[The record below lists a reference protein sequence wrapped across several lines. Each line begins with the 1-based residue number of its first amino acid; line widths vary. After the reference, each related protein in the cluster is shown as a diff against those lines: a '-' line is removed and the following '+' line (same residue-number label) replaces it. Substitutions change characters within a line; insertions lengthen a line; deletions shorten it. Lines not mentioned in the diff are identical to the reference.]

1 VTQRAASIDAGSLKR
16 VACRLL
22 VAAGLLEEHA
32 QTVAEVLV
40 WADLRGVPSHG
51 VGRLPRYL
59 ELVKSGEMNPR
70 PAMHYVSERP
80 LISVLEADRA
90 AGPVAM
96 SFAMAETV
104 RKSRT
109 SGASITLVRA
119 TTHTAAL
126 GFYTRRAASEGALAI
141 AFAGSTPNML
151 YHGARRAGVSTSPMS
166 IASPGGDGS
175 PIVFDMGT
183 AAISVGKL
191 ARLAQSGEAVPANS
205 AADKDGVRTTDPSR
219 AVTPLPIA
227 GAKGSG
233 LSLMIEI
240 LTSILASN
248 PILADA
254 LEATGN
260 GKKHRQN
267 ALVMAIDVASLCD
280 MTHFVEE
287 VRRLARVIR
296 SLPPEDAEA
305 GVLLPGERGDRAY
318 QRNQANG
325 ISLSPRTMQDLE
337 RLAAEHGVIF
347 DRGTADS

>member
-1 VTQRAASIDAGSLKR
+1 MTQRAAPIEAGSLQR
-16 VACRLL
+16 IACRLL

-51 VGRLPRYL
+51 VSRLPRYL
-59 ELVKSGEMNPR
+59 ELLKSGEMNPR
-70 PAMHYVSERP
+70 PAMHYASERP

-96 SFAMAETV
+96 SFAMTETV
-104 RKSRT
+104 RRARA
-109 SGASITLVRA
+109 SGAGITLVRA

-141 AFAGSTPNML
+141 AFAGSTPNMM
-151 YHGARRAGVSTSPMS
+151 YHGARRAGVSTSPIS

-191 ARLAQSGEAVPANS
+191 AQLARSGEAVPANS

-219 AVTPLPIA
+219 AVTPLPVA
-227 GAKGSG
+227 GPKGSG

-240 LTSILASN
+240 LTGILVSN

-254 LEATGN
+254 IEGSGN
-260 GKKHRQN
+260 GRKHRQN
-267 ALVMAIDVASLCD
+267 ALVIAIDVASLCD
-280 MTHFVEE
+280 MTLFVDE
-287 VRRLARVIR
+287 VRRLARAIK

-305 GVLLPGERGDRAY
+305 GILLPGERGDRAY
-318 QRNQANG
+318 QRHQANG
-325 ISLSPRTMQDLE
+325 ISLSPRTRQDLE
-337 RLAAEHGVIF
+337 RLAVEYGVTF
-347 DRGTADS
+347 DPRSADS